1 MSNLDENI
9 GLFDLDDTLVD
20 YSGAIGRDLA
30 SIAGPN
36 DPPYSPWGEN
46 AQFIRGRIIFIRNQ
60 PGWWRSLEVL
70 QAGFD
75 VLKVARE
82 LEFTIHILTKG
93 PIFATPSWTEKVEW
107 VMRHVPDAGV
117 TVTQEKRLVYGKFL
131 VDDYPGYISEWLAHR
146 PRGLVIMPVYEYNR
160 GFSHPNLV
168 KYDGSN
174 LAEVRRVLE
183 IAKMRRPNEELR
195 LT

>member
-1 MSNLDENI
+1 MGDE
-9 GLFDLDDTLVD
+9 
-20 YSGAIGRDLA
+20 
-30 SIAGPN
+30 
-36 DPPYSPWGEN
+36 
-46 AQFIRGRIIFIRNQ
+46 
-60 PGWWRSLEVL
+60 
-70 QAGFD
+70 
-75 VLKVARE
+75 
-82 LEFTIHILTKG
+82 
-93 PIFATPSWTEKVEW
+93 
-107 VMRHVPDAGV
+107 
-117 TVTQEKRLVYGKFL
+117 
-131 VDDYPGYISEWLAHR
+131 DDYPGYISEWLAHR